1 MAIKE
6 QVKAIS
12 NKIQNPKICLNEK
25 VLDGIKNL
33 KLDQEVTITI
43 TGKVIEVSRERDWSE
58 MSTVSE
64 VKKEPKKILKADFE
78 ITKATIK

>member
-6 QVKAIS
+6 QIKAIS

-33 KLDQEVTITI
+33 RLDQEVTITI
-43 TGKVIEVSRERDWSE
+43 TGKVIEVSRETDWSE
-58 MSTVSE
+58 MPMDTNS
-64 VKKEPKKILKADFE
+64 KKEPKKILKADFE

>member
-58 MSTVSE
+58 MPTVSE
-64 VKKEPKKILKADFE
+64 VEKEPKKILKADFE

>member
-33 KLDQEVTITI
+33 RLDQEVTITI

-64 VKKEPKKILKADFE
+64 AEKEPKKILKADFE